1 MLQRFLLS
9 TASYRYQLL
18 DNGLRASYDAARNFI
33 RANEPQLSRTSSS
46 SAAMRFI
53 KIAKGYGRA
62 SDCRHAAALALGAG
76 NRRSRSGRKRRG
88 DASRGGPGPAV
99 DKCTITLGTAP
110 CRKFF
115 SNKKLTH
122 PPRVLIKMNYPANPN
137 TAWRL
142 RIL

>member
-1 MLQRFLLS
+1 VLQRFLLS

-99 DKCTITLGTAP
+99 DKCTITPT
-110 CRKFF
+110 CR
-115 SNKKLTH
+115 SYVDDASE
-122 PPRVLIKMNYPANPN
+122 PEEANAAAA
-137 TAWRL
+137 TTSR
-142 RIL
+142 

>member
-76 NRRSRSGRKRRG
+76 NRRGRSGRKRRG
-88 DASRGGPGPAV
+88 ATNASRAVRGPRRQVHHHTYVGETSGPEE
-99 DKCTITLGTAP
+99 
-110 CRKFF
+110 
-115 SNKKLTH
+115 
-122 PPRVLIKMNYPANPN
+122 ANAAA
-137 TAWRL
+137 TSR
-142 RIL
+142 